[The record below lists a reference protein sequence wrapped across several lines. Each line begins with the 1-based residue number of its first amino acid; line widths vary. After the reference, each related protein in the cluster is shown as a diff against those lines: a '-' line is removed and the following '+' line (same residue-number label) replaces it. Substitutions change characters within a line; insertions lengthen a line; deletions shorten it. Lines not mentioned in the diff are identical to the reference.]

1 MMIGLKSSRK
11 FFASVQNNDVIAN
24 QSADWFGNPS
34 PPAPTDC
41 RGLRVWKYGL
51 PRRFAPRN
59 DNAGQ
64 YSIIII
70 KLCMLATSDLIFQTK
85 GLKPWNKN

>member
-34 PPAPTDC
+34 PLHRPISEVSGCGNTDC
-41 RGLRVWKYGL
+41 HV
-51 PRRFAPRN
+51 ASPRN

-70 KLCMLATSDLIFQTK
+70 ELCMLATSDLIFQTK

>member
-34 PPAPTDC
+34 P
-41 RGLRVWKYGL
+41 LH
-51 PRRFAPRN
+51 
-59 DNAGQ
+59 
-64 YSIIII
+64 
-70 KLCMLATSDLIFQTK
+70 
-85 GLKPWNKN
+85 